1 MTAPAIE
8 TVAQLE
14 DALSEPTPAV
24 VEAVR
29 ALEGDLILLG
39 VGGKMGPTLARM
51 ARRALDLAG
60 LDRTVY
66 GVSRFSSP
74 GLADELNRHGVKT
87 LSCDLLDAEAVGR
100 LPRVPNVI
108 YMAGRKFGSAGAEPL
123 TWAMNTYVPSLVA
136 EHFRDASIVAFSTG
150 NVYPFTSVASGG
162 PTESDPVGP
171 VGEYAQS
178 VLGRERIFEYFS
190 QRYGTRGVILRLN
203 YAVELR
209 YGVLLDVARKVHDRR
224 PIDLRMGHANII
236 WQRDA
241 NAVTLQAFSIAAS
254 PPTILN
260 LTGPEIVSI
269 RQIAEA
275 FGQRF
280 GIEPIF
286 EHEAAP
292 TALLNNAARCH
303 ALFGRPT
310 VPIDQ
315 LIDWTTHWLT
325 IDGPTHE
332 KPTHFEQRDGR
343 F

>member
-1 MTAPAIE
+1 MSSLRRSFLAA
-8 TVAQLE
+8 A
-14 DALSEPTPAV
+14 ALA
-24 VEAVR
+24 A
-29 ALEGDLILLG
+29 
-39 VGGKMGPTLARM
+39 
-51 ARRALDLAG
+51 
-60 LDRTVY
+60 DRY
-66 GVSRFSSP
+66 RDSR
-74 GLADELNRHGVKT
+74 
-87 LSCDLLDAEAVGR
+87 
-100 LPRVPNVI
+100 
-108 YMAGRKFGSAGAEPL
+108 
-123 TWAMNTYVPSLVA
+123 
-136 EHFRDASIVAFSTG
+136 IVAFSTG
-150 NVYPFTSVASGG
+150 NVYPLTPVSTGG
-162 PTESDPVGP
+162 PTESHPPGP

-178 VLGRERIFEYFS
+178 ALHRERILEYFS
-190 QRYGTRGVILRLN
+190 RRHGTLISILRLN

-224 PIDLRMGHANII
+224 PIDLSMGHANVI

-310 VPIDQ
+310 VPVDQ
-315 LIDWTTHWLT
+315 LVDWTAHWLT
-325 IDGPTHE
+325 LDGPTHE
-332 KPTHFEQRDGR
+332 KPTHFEQRDGQ